1 MKFNAYFVRF
11 FHPQTSFS
19 GNIQLAGGN
28 IQANFKKIDG
38 DLFVVYFKNQVE
50 LKFLQ
55 KVSFKNA
62 KSSLLVL
69 LPVLS
74 QYNQRKLKKISEI
87 LALIEKHSFSQII
100 LELLTV
106 EKFIEVGTLLHFFAV
121 ERWAA
126 IAVLTELEIAEQ
138 VKTISFDDLFIT
150 SWDHFSQNLT
160 SLENSLRQA
169 YEDREKTL
177 KFSHLEKIIKVPQT
191 AIYFKYLL
199 RKCSQMFPLKMLPGA
214 IIFSQLPLSAE
225 EKERM
230 TEIEKVLRANKLLIF
245 TIENVQ
251 KNTPFSLKQINDALW
266 YIINEDKLMRLN
278 ERYFI
283 FSDEYN
289 KIINRLKKF
298 KRNQGD
304 IIAIDDLR
312 NITSF
317 SRKYLIILFEYLD
330 GQNITQ
336 RIGNKRKILLGA

>member
-11 FHPQTSFS
+11 FHPQQSFS
-19 GNIQLAGGN
+19 GNIQLAGEN

-55 KVSFKNA
+55 KVSFKNSN
-62 KSSLLVL
+62 SSFNVL

-74 QYNQRKLKKISEI
+74 QYNQRKLKKIGEI
-87 LALIEKHSFSQII
+87 LAIIDKQSFGQIV
-100 LELLTV
+100 LALLTI
-106 EKFIEVGTLLHFFAV
+106 ENFLEVGNLLNFFAV

-138 VKTISFDDLFIT
+138 VKTISFNDLFVT
-150 SWDHFSQNLT
+150 AWSHYAQNVLA
-160 SLENSLRQA
+160 LESALRQA
-169 YEDREKTL
+169 YENREKTL
-177 KFSHLEKIIKVPQT
+177 KFSQLEKIIKVPQ
-191 AIYFKYLL
+191 AALYFRYLL
-199 RKCSQMFPLKMLPGA
+199 RKCSTLFTFELLPGA
-214 IIFSQLPLSAE
+214 LIFSQLPLAAE

-230 TEIEKVLRANKLLIF
+230 AEIEKVLKTHKLLIF
-245 TIENVQ
+245 TIEDVQ
-251 KNTPFSLKQINDALW
+251 KNTPFSPKQINDALW
-266 YIINEDKLMRLN
+266 YIIHEDKFMQLN
-278 ERYFI
+278 ERYII
-283 FSDEYN
+283 FSEEYN

-304 IIAIDDLR
+304 IISIDDLR
-312 NITSF
+312 NLTAYT
-317 SRKYLIILFEYLD
+317 RKYLIILFEYLD

>member
-11 FHPQTSFS
+11 SHPQASFS
-19 GNIQLAGGN
+19 GVVQLDGEN
-28 IQANFKKIDG
+28 VKANFKRIDN

-55 KVSFKNA
+55 KVAFKNTR
-62 KSSLLVL
+62 SLLCVL

-87 LALIEKHSFSQII
+87 LALIEKQTFAQII
-100 LELLTV
+100 CALLAV
-106 EKFIEVGTLLHFFAV
+106 EKFLAVADLLYFFAV

-126 IAVLTELEIAEQ
+126 IAVLTELEIAQE
-138 VKTISFDDLFIT
+138 VKTIGFSDLFVT
-150 SWDHFSQNLT
+150 SWSHYSQNLA
-160 SLENSLRQA
+160 SLEEALRQA
-169 YEDREKTL
+169 YENREKTL
-177 KFSHLEKIIKVPQT
+177 KFSQLEKVIKVPQT
-191 AIYFKYLL
+191 SIFFRYLL
-199 RKCSQMFPLKMLPGA
+199 RKCSQLFPLKMAAGA
-214 IIFSQLPLSAE
+214 IIFSQLPLAAD

-230 TEIEKVLRANKLLIF
+230 AGIEKVLKANKLLVF

-251 KNTPFSLKQINDALW
+251 KNTPYSLRQINDALW
-266 YIINEDKLMRLN
+266 YMINEDKLLRLN

-289 KIINRLKKF
+289 KLINRLKKF

-312 NITSF
+312 AMTSY
-317 SRKYLIILFEYLD
+317 SRKYLIILFEFLD
-330 GQNITQ
+330 EQSITQ